1 MCDFYILGRFYK
13 KEDTNFFVWW
23 LKSSMVTKDLFGEAP
38 WAMCGLFLPFSH
50 GMFEVKFHTKIGI
63 TVNF

>member
-1 MCDFYILGRFYK
+1 
-13 KEDTNFFVWW
+13 
-23 LKSSMVTKDLFGEAP
+23 MVTKDLFGEAP

-50 GMFEVKFHTKIGI
+50 GMFEVKFHTKIGV